1 MLDFSEG
8 CFKVIYI
15 VLVKAILAVNIFI
28 LYLVIVFAYLWL
40 LFISQV
46 SQSVNLLV
54 VRKRSALLLILV

>member
-28 LYLVIVFAYLWL
+28 LYLVIVLAYLWL